1 MGLGRVL
8 VVDDEEHVR
17 KTVRAI
23 LTKGGYD
30 VVVAEDGEEGIK
42 AMKSDDNP
50 LMVDVIVCDIHMPK
64 INGKEA
70 IAYFRSQFPSVPVI
84 VMTGQPDP
92 QGISSLMKQGVVDYL
107 VKPLESAKVLTAV
120 GNAAKEHGRQIHS
133 AT

>member
-8 VVDDEEHVR
+8 VVDDEAHVR
-17 KTVRAI
+17 KTVQAI

-30 VVVAEDGEEGIK
+30 VVVAEDGEMGIQ

-64 INGKEA
+64 INGNEA

-92 QGISSLMKQGVVDYL
+92 QGLSSLFKQGVVDYL
-107 VKPLESAKVLTAV
+107 VKPLESAKVLKAV
-120 GNAAKEHGRQIHS
+120 GNAAKEHGRQIRS
-133 AT
+133 TT

>member
-30 VVVAEDGEEGIK
+30 VIVAEDGEMGIQ
-42 AMKSDDNP
+42 AIKSDDNP
-50 LMVDVIVCDIHMPK
+50 LMVDVIICDIHMPK
-64 INGKEA
+64 INGNEA
-70 IAYFRSQFPSVPVI
+70 IAYFRSQFSSVPVI

-92 QGISSLMKQGVVDYL
+92 KGLSSLFKQGVVDYL
-107 VKPLESAKVLTAV
+107 VKPLEAAKVLSAV
-120 GNAAKEHGRQIHS
+120 NNAVNERGRKVRF
-133 AT
+133 AG

>member
-8 VVDDEEHVR
+8 VVDDEAHVR
-17 KTVRAI
+17 KTVQAI

-30 VVVAEDGEEGIK
+30 VVVADDGEMGIQ

-64 INGKEA
+64 INGNEA

-92 QGISSLMKQGVVDYL
+92 QGLSSLFKQGVVDYL
-107 VKPLESAKVLTAV
+107 VKPLESAKVLKAV
-120 GNAAKEHGRQIHS
+120 GNATKEHGRQIRS

>member
-8 VVDDEEHVR
+8 VIDDEEHVR

-23 LTKGGYD
+23 LAKAGYD
-30 VVVAEDGEEGIK
+30 VVVAEDGEMGIR

-50 LMVDVIVCDIHMPK
+50 LMVEVILCDIHMPK
-64 INGKEA
+64 INGTEA

-92 QGISSLMKQGVVDYL
+92 QGVTALFKQGVVDYL
-107 VKPLESAKVLTAV
+107 VKPLETAKVLAAV
-120 GNAAKEHGRQIHS
+120 TSATNEHGRKFHF
-133 AT
+133 AG

>member
-30 VVVAEDGEEGIK
+30 VVVAEDGEMGIK

-64 INGKEA
+64 INGTEA

-92 QGISSLMKQGVVDYL
+92 QGVSSLFNQGVVDYL

-120 GNAAKEHGRQIHS
+120 GNATKEHGRKIRS
-133 AT
+133 AG